1 MRVDM
6 LSTALIAL
14 MGSALFASP
23 TQAQD
28 VAGELRGRSTI
39 A

>member
-14 MGSALFASP
+14 MGGALFASP
-23 TQAQD
+23 THAQD